1 MMTLQTMGT
10 VEENSQE
17 RWKQQRAAAMYHPY
31 PDTLTNILLVM
42 MVKMM
47 MMVGGHG
54 EVNDHHRQQIVRVSW
69 EVNDCQKSKCFPQTS
84 IRNYSYFEIPFL

>member
-1 MMTLQTMGT
+1 MINDDSPDNGDRGR
-10 VEENSQE
+10 ENSQE

-31 PDTLTNILLVM
+31 PDTLTNIVLVM

-69 EVNDCQKSKCFPQTS
+69 EVNNCQKCFPRTS
-84 IRNYSYFEIPFL
+84 I